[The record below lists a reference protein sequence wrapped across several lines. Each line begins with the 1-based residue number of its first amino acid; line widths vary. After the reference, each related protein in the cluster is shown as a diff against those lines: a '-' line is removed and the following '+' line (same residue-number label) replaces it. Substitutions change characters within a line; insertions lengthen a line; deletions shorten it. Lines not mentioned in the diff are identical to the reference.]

1 MSVIML
7 RSWLLAGLMAV
18 TGLVSST
25 VSTSAQALGAVTGDP
40 VLTVSGSI
48 AKTNVGDSAVFDNA
62 LLDALPQYTI
72 TTTTPWYEGEKTF
85 EGPLIKDVL
94 AAVKASGKTLT
105 FTALN
110 DYESTLPVSDLAK
123 YNVILARK
131 IDGKMLSVRDKG
143 PLFVIYPFDANPELK
158 TKSYYSRCAWQVT
171 SMKVE

>member
-1 MSVIML
+1 MRVNTF
-7 RSWLLAGLMAV
+7 RAWLLAAMAAISV
-18 TGLVSST
+18 GITT
-25 VSTSAQALGAVTGDP
+25 PALALAPIAGDP
-40 VLTVSGSI
+40 VLTVSGAISE
-48 AKTNVGDSAVFDNA
+48 TNMGNTAVFDNA
-62 LLDALPQYTI
+62 LLESLPQYRI
-72 TTTTPWYEGEKTF
+72 TTVTPWYEGEKTF

-94 AAVKASGKTLT
+94 AAVKGSGKTLV

-110 DYESTLPVSDLAK
+110 DYESTLPMSDLEK

-143 PLFVIYPFDANPELK
+143 PLFVVYPFDANPELK